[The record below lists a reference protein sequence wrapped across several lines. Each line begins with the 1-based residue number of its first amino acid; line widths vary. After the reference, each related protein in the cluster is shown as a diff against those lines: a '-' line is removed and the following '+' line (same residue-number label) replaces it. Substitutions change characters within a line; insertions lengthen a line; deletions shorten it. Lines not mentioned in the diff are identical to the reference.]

1 MMEFVKSILAG
12 IAIGIGSY
20 VNLRLG
26 GIAGAFLFSVG
37 LFLVCHF
44 RLNLYTGKVG
54 YTGIIKNL
62 QFLLGNLIGS
72 LFLWFLPQ
80 NTAKFVMTQKLGEP
94 LYVTFLNAIIC
105 GILIYAAV
113 ECFRR
118 GHHYMI
124 AICVPAFILFGAE
137 HCVADM
143 CYAANAHMFSLEL
156 CLFILIVV
164 LGNSIGSIL
173 FRLFT
178 KGE

>member
-1 MMEFVKSILAG
+1 MMNFIKSILAG
-12 IAIGIGSY
+12 VAIGIGSY
-20 VNLRLG
+20 INLKTG
-26 GIAGAFLFSVG
+26 GITGAILFRVG

-44 RLNLYTGKVG
+44 QLNLYTGKVG

-62 QFLLGNLIGS
+62 LILLGNFIGS
-72 LFLWFLPQ
+72 LFLLFMPQ
-80 NTAKFVMTQKLGEP
+80 NTARYIMEDKLSEP
-94 LYVTFLNAIIC
+94 LHVTFINAIIC

-118 GHHYMI
+118 GSQYMI
-124 AICVPAFILFGAE
+124 VVCVPAFIAFGAE

-143 CYAANAHMFSLEL
+143 CYAANAHMFSWRL
-156 CLFILIVV
+156 CLFMLIVI

-173 FRLFT
+173 FRLCT